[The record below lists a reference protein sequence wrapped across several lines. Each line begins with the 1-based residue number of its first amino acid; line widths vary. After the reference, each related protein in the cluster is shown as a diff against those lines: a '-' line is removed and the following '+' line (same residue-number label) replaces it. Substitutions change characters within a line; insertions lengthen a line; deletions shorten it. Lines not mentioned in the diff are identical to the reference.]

1 MATAPTRRTSAIMQA
16 SAEEADKLSLLTQ
29 YAGLAGSPTI
39 NQLRHLLNNLP
50 PAEIAHHIESAPPK
64 VRRVLWELVDAEL
77 QGEVLG
83 ELSEGLR
90 EEFLRGMDSGEL
102 AAVLE
107 GMAPDDVVDLLQQLP
122 ERVLPEVL
130 QAMDDQNRQRVEEML
145 HYGEDTAGGL
155 MNTDAIRVR
164 PDLGLDVVLRYLRRH
179 EALPRS
185 TDSLFVVNR
194 KGTLLGILP
203 IARLLTSSPNLTVRE
218 VMVTDLQP
226 IPATMPDTEVAQ
238 RFERYDWVSAP
249 VVDAHDKLLGRIT
262 IDDVVDVIIGEA
274 DHSLLGLAGL
284 SDEEETFTSV
294 RRSAPRRAFWLG
306 INLCTAVLASA
317 VVGLFEATLD
327 QVVALAIL
335 MPVVASMGG
344 IAGSQTLTVVV
355 RGLALGHVNPNNL
368 RWLLSKEF
376 LIGAFNALLWAVVI
390 GIVAAWWFHDPRI
403 GYIIAAAMVIN
414 LVMAA
419 VAGTLLPVTLK
430 ALHIDPALA
439 GGVVLTTFTD
449 VVGFFAFLGLATLFY
464 F

>member
-1 MATAPTRRTSAIMQA
+1 MQA
-16 SAEEADKLSLLTQ
+16 SVEEADKLSLLTQ
-29 YAGLAGSPTI
+29 YAGLVGSPTI
-39 NQLRHLLNNLP
+39 NQLRYILNNLP

-64 VRRVLWELVDAEL
+64 IRRILWELVDEDL
-77 QGEVLG
+77 DGEVLG

-90 EEFLRGMDSGEL
+90 QEFLRGMDSGEL
-102 AAVLE
+102 AAALE
-107 GMAPDDVVDLLQQLP
+107 GMDPDDVVDLLQELP
-122 ERVLPEVL
+122 DRVIPEVL
-130 QAMDDQNRQRVEEML
+130 RAMDDQNRQRVEQML
-145 HYGEDTAGGL
+145 HHGENTAGGL
-155 MNTDAIRVR
+155 MNTDTITVR
-164 PDLGLDVVLRYLRRH
+164 PDLTLDVILRYLRRH
-179 EALPRS
+179 EELPS
-185 TDSLFVVNR
+185 ATDNLFVVNR
-194 KGTLLGILP
+194 KDTFLGILP
-203 IARLLTSSPNLTVRE
+203 IARLLTSNPNLTVRE
-218 VMVTDLQP
+218 VMVTDVQP

-238 RFERYDWVSAP
+238 RFERYDWITAP
-249 VVDAHDKLLGRIT
+249 VVDEYNKLLGRIT

-284 SDEEETFTSV
+284 SDEEDTFTSV

-306 INLCTAVLASA
+306 INLCTAVIASM

-335 MPVVASMGG
+335 MPIVASMGG

-376 LIGAFNALLWAVVI
+376 LVGALNALLWAVVI
-390 GIVAAWWFHDPRI
+390 GIIAGWWFHDPRI

-419 VAGTLLPVTLK
+419 VVGTLLPVTLK